1 MSYFELA
8 GCYPEGSSSASR
20 MALTA
25 RSLGWGGIIILSR
38 DPDGIF
44 MPGAALKVKGI
55 EVAFGAE
62 AHAPGARALKSRIGS
77 LSSRYLFV
85 AVHGSS
91 EEIIR
96 MASEDPHVDLLFHPC
111 DVRRPLGIATARAA
125 AQNQVAIGFDLSPMI
140 HLRGQARSRWME
152 GLRHNLDLVRKFRL
166 RPAITA
172 GASSHLDLRSPRELM
187 ALAGV
192 AGFEADEAREAL
204 RLPGRLLQ
212 LNSRKWAGPGVEVL

>member
-8 GCYPEGSSSASR
+8 GCYPEGSASASR

-38 DPDGIF
+38 DPDAIF
-44 MPGAALKVKGI
+44 MPGAALKVNGI

-62 AHAPGARALKSRIGS
+62 AFAQGARALKSRIGS
-77 LSSRYLFV
+77 LSTRYPFV
-85 AVHGSS
+85 VVRGSS
-91 EEIIR
+91 EETVR

-111 DVRRPLGIATARAA
+111 DIRHPLGIATARAA
-125 AQNQVAIGFDLSPMI
+125 VQNQVAIGFDLSPLI
-140 HLRGQARSRWME
+140 YLRGQARARWME
-152 GLRHNLDLVRKFRL
+152 ALRHNLELVRKFRL

-192 AGFEADEAREAL
+192 AGFEADEAKEAL
-204 RLPGRLLQ
+204 RLPGRLLE
-212 LNSRKWAGPGVEVL
+212 LNRRRWAGPGVEIL

>member
-20 MALTA
+20 MALAA

-44 MPGAALKVKGI
+44 MPGAARKVRGI

-62 AHAPGARALKSRIGS
+62 AYAPGARALKSRIGS
-77 LSSRYLFV
+77 LSSRYQFV
-85 AVHGSS
+85 AVRGSS
-91 EEIIR
+91 EETVR

-111 DVRRPLGIATARAA
+111 DIRHPLGIAAARSA
-125 AQNQVAIGFDLSPMI
+125 AQNQVAIGFDLSPLI

-152 GLRHNLDLVRKFRL
+152 ALRHNLDLVRKFHL
-166 RPAITA
+166 SPAITA
-172 GASSHLDLRSPRELM
+172 GASSHLDLRSPLELM

-192 AGFEADEAREAL
+192 AGFEANEAAEAL
-204 RLPGRLLQ
+204 RLPGRLLG

>member
-1 MSYFELA
+1 MSYFELLR
-8 GCYPEGSSSASR
+8 CYPEGSSSASR

-25 RSLGWGGIIILSR
+25 RSLGWGGIVFISR

-44 MPGAALKVKGI
+44 MPGAAFKVKRI

-62 AHAPGARALKSRIGS
+62 AHAQGARALKSRIGS
-77 LSSRYLFV
+77 LSSRYPFV

-111 DVRRPLGIATARAA
+111 DIRHPLGIAAARSA
-125 AQNQVAIGFDLSPMI
+125 AQNQVAIGFDLSPLI

-152 GLRHNLDLVRKFRL
+152 ALRHNLDLVRKFHL

-172 GASSHLDLRSPRELM
+172 GAASHLELRSPRELM

-192 AGFEADEAREAL
+192 AGFEADEAWEAL
-204 RLPGRLLQ
+204 RLPGRLLE
-212 LNSRKWAGPGVEVL
+212 LNRRRWAGPGVEVL